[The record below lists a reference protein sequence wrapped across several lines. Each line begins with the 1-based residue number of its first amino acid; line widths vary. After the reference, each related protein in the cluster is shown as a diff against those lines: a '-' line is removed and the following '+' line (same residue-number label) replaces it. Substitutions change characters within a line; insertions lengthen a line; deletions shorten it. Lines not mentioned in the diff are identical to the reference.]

1 MAKDKE
7 RLMEGFCRGCG
18 QMAMVRADYQSE
30 ADDEATR
37 KCKCEESKT
46 IRAEWEIVQKVEK
59 VGSWES
65 EDLGFKSLSM
75 EVKDSLVEIGK
86 LCLHDKITQG
96 QIKVEDS
103 VITITRKAA
112 SVGINRSMKV
122 EIGEEAME

>member
-18 QMAMVRADYQSE
+18 QMAMVRADNQTE
-30 ADDEATR
+30 ADHEAT
-37 KCKCEESKT
+37 KQCKCEPSKT
-46 IRAEWEIVQKVEK
+46 IRAEWEIVEKVEK

-65 EDLGFKSLSM
+65 EDLGFKALSM
-75 EVKDSLVEIGK
+75 AVKDSLVEIGK

>member
-1 MAKDKE
+1 
-7 RLMEGFCRGCG
+7 
-18 QMAMVRADYQSE
+18 MAMVRADYQSE

-37 KCKCEESKT
+37 KCKCEKSKV
-46 IRAEWEIVQKVEK
+46 IRAEWEISQKVEK

-65 EDLGFKSLSM
+65 EALGFKALST
-75 EVKDSLVEIGK
+75 EVKASLVEIGE

>member
-18 QMAMVRADYQSE
+18 QMAMVRADNQTE
-30 ADDEATR
+30 ADCEAT
-37 KCKCEESKT
+37 KQCKCEPSKT

-75 EVKDSLVEIGK
+75 EVKASLVRIGK

-122 EIGEEAME
+122 EIGEEARE